1 MESTT
6 QTIHSRINQAKGSK
20 LLPNSHKNILI
31 ARKMWANI
39 LGPNNLLKDSCH
51 PSLPFA

>member
-6 QTIHSRINQAKGSK
+6 QAIHSTINQAKGSR

-31 ARKMWANI
+31 ARKMWVTI
-39 LGPNNLLKDSCH
+39 LGPNN
-51 PSLPFA
+51 